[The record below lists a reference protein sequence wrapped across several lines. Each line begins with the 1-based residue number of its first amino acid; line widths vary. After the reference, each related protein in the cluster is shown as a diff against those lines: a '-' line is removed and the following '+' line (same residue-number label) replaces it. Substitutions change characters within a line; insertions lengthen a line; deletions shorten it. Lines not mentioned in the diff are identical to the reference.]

1 MLEITLRY
9 THFICVFCIVAC
21 VATEFFLLK
30 RSLIRAEVSR
40 IAAIDAVYG
49 IAAMVLI
56 IAGLTLALGNIGKP
70 AIFYRNNPIFYT
82 KLGLFLMVGLISIR
96 PTIFFIKQRKGD
108 PNESIIIPTHI
119 SKALLIELI
128 ILAIIPFFAG
138 LMSHGIGLK
147 I

>member
-9 THFICVFCIVAC
+9 IHFICVFSIVAC

-30 RSLIRAEVSR
+30 KTLTRTEISR

-49 IAAMVLI
+49 IAAMILI

-70 AIFYRNNPIFYT
+70 SIFYKNNPVFYT
-82 KLGLFLMVGLISIR
+82 KLGLFLIVGLISIR
-96 PTIFFIKQRKGD
+96 PTIFFIKQKKGE
-108 PNESIIIPTHI
+108 PNETITIPNHI

-128 ILAIIPFFAG
+128 ILAIIPLFAG
-138 LMSHGIGLK
+138 LMAHGIGLK